1 MKSESTVL
9 VLGATGGIGGEV
21 ARQLRDEGWAVK
33 AMQRDVVDPRAT
45 GVVADGVTWILGDAM
60 NAAHVARAARDCSV
74 IVHAVNPPGYRKWPQ
89 LVLPMLENTIA
100 AARNEQA
107 LVLLPGTIYNYG
119 RDAFPLLT
127 EQSPQH
133 PFTRKGAIRVE
144 MEKRLQTH
152 AEQGGRVLIVRAG
165 DFFGPSAGNNWFGQ
179 GLVQPGR
186 RIRTIRN
193 PGERGVGHSW
203 SYLPDVAATMVRL
216 LQRRDSLDPFATFH
230 MEGQYDHD
238 GAQMIRAIYRV
249 VVQYGHRGPKIAAF
263 PWWLVSLLSPLLPT
277 FHEVLEMRYLWQQP
291 IRLDNAKLIATLGQ
305 EPRTPLEE
313 AVEATLIG
321 LYCVRGPAV
330 VRS

>member
-1 MKSESTVL
+1 MSNGMKSESTVL

-165 DFFGPSAGNNWFGQ
+165 DF
-179 GLVQPGR
+179 LGR
-186 RIRTIRN
+186 RPATTGSDRDWSS
-193 PGERGVGHSW
+193 PGAESERSATPA
-203 SYLPDVAATMVRL
+203 SAA
-216 LQRRDSLDPFATFH
+216 S
-230 MEGQYDHD
+230 
-238 GAQMIRAIYRV
+238 AIH
-249 VVQYGHRGPKIAAF
+249 G
-263 PWWLVSLLSPLLPT
+263 PT
-277 FHEVLEMRYLWQQP
+277 FPMS
-291 IRLDNAKLIATLGQ
+291 
-305 EPRTPLEE
+305 PRRWCGCCSGAIHWIPLQHSTWK
-313 AVEATLIG
+313 ASMTMTA
-321 LYCVRGPAV
+321 RK
-330 VRS
+330 